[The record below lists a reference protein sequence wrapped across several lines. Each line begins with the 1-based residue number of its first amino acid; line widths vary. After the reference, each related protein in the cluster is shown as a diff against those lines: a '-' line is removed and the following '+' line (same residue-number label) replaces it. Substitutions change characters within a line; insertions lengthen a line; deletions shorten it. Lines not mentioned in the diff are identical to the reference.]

1 MKKLLAIVLSVAMI
15 ACFAVVASAEGE
27 VTATIAT
34 VEVTEASVGTKIE
47 VPVEMSKSEFGYA
60 AVAIS
65 DIKYDTEVLK
75 LTAFKKGTLITNYE
89 DAGAEAMGTGKVDAG
104 TYGYIC
110 ATKGSL
116 EGSACVFVF
125 EVVKAADSSVTATIT
140 AEVYKND
147 DASDPDTVKNTATVT
162 AGGTKV
168 GVVPPTSEEKPPV
181 SEEKPPVSEDN
192 TPVSK
197 DDGAKGGANDDTT
210 VVTPDKTPN
219 TTNNPK
225 SGDASAVAVAGV
237 LCAAMAAAFV
247 ITKKSK

>member
-65 DIKYDTEVLK
+65 NIKYDTEALK

-125 EVVKAADSSVTATIT
+125 EVVKAADTTVTADIT
-140 AEVYKND
+140 AEVYKNN
-147 DASDPDTVKNTATVT
+147 DASDPDTVKNTATVV

-168 GVVPPTSEEKPPV
+168 GQPTPPSDPGE
-181 SEEKPPVSEDN
+181 
-192 TPVSK
+192 SK
-197 DDGAKGGANDDTT
+197 VDESKVDESKVDESKADESKAAPAT
-210 VVTPDKTPN
+210 VVTPGTTNN

>member
-15 ACFAVVASAEGE
+15 ACFAVVASAAEE
-27 VTATIAT
+27 TTATIAT
-34 VEVTEASVGTKIE
+34 VEVTEASVGTKIR

-60 AVAIS
+60 AIAIS
-65 DIKYDTEVLK
+65 NIKYDTEVLK
-75 LTAFKKGTLITNYE
+75 LTAFKQGTLISNYP
-89 DAGAEAMGTGKVDAG
+89 DGEAMGTGKVDAG

-116 EGSACVFVF
+116 EGSACVFEF
-125 EVVKAADSSVTATIT
+125 EVIKAADSTVTADIT
-140 AEVYKND
+140 AEVYKNN
-147 DASDPDTVKNTATVT
+147 DASDPDTVKNTATVV

-168 GVVPPTSEEKPPV
+168 GQPTPPSDPGE
-181 SEEKPPVSEDN
+181 
-192 TPVSK
+192 SK
-197 DDGAKGGANDDTT
+197 VDESKVDESKVDESKVDESKAAPAT
-210 VVTPDKTPN
+210 VVTPGTTTN
-219 TTNNPK
+219 TTKNPK

>member
-15 ACFAVVASAEGE
+15 ACFAVVASAAEDT
-27 VTATIAT
+27 TATIAT
-34 VEVTEASVGTKIE
+34 VEVTEASVGTKIR

-60 AVAIS
+60 AIAIS
-65 DIKYDTEVLK
+65 NIKYDTEVLK
-75 LTAFKKGTLITNYE
+75 LTAFKQGTLISNYP
-89 DAGAEAMGTGKVDAG
+89 DGEAMGTGKVDAG

-116 EGSACVFVF
+116 EGSACVFEF
-125 EVVKAADSSVTATIT
+125 EVIKAADSTVTADIT
-140 AEVYKND
+140 AEVYKNN
-147 DASDPDTVKNTATVT
+147 DASDPDTVKNTATVV

-181 SEEKPPVSEDN
+181 SEEKPPVSEEKP
-192 TPVSK
+192 PVSEDKTTESK
-197 DDGAKGGANDDTT
+197 DAPTT
-210 VVTPDKTPN
+210 VVTPGTTTN
-219 TTNNPK
+219 TTKNPK

>member
-15 ACFAVVASAEGE
+15 ACFAVVASAAEDT
-27 VTATIAT
+27 TATIAT
-34 VEVTEASVGTKIE
+34 VEVTEASVGTKIR

-60 AVAIS
+60 AIAIS
-65 DIKYDTEVLK
+65 NIKYDTEVLK
-75 LTAFKKGTLITNYE
+75 LTAFKQGTLISNYP
-89 DAGAEAMGTGKVDAG
+89 DGEAMGTGKVDAG

-116 EGSACVFVF
+116 EGSACVFEF
-125 EVVKAADSSVTATIT
+125 EVIKAADSTVTADIT
-140 AEVYKND
+140 AEVYKNN
-147 DASDPDTVKNTATVT
+147 DASDPDTVKNTAKVV

-181 SEEKPPVSEDN
+181 SEEKPPVSEEKP
-192 TPVSK
+192 PVSEDK
-197 DDGAKGGANDDTT
+197 TTESKAAPTT
-210 VVTPDKTPN
+210 VVTPGTTTN
-219 TTNNPK
+219 TTKNPK

>member
-15 ACFAVVASAEGE
+15 ACFAVVASAAEE
-27 VTATIAT
+27 TTATIAT
-34 VEVTEASVGTKIE
+34 VEVTEASVGTKIR

-60 AVAIS
+60 AIAIS
-65 DIKYDTEVLK
+65 NIKYDTEVLK
-75 LTAFKKGTLITNYE
+75 LTAFKQGTLISNYP
-89 DAGAEAMGTGKVDAG
+89 DGEAMGTGKVDAG

-116 EGSACVFVF
+116 EGSACVFEF
-125 EVVKAADSSVTATIT
+125 EVIKAADSTVTADIT
-140 AEVYKND
+140 AEVYKNN
-147 DASDPDTVKNTATVT
+147 DASDPDTVKNTATVV

-192 TPVSK
+192 KTTESEDKTPESK
-197 DDGAKGGANDDTT
+197 AAPTT
-210 VVTPDKTPN
+210 VVTPGTTTN
-219 TTNNPK
+219 TTKNPK